1 MSTHNRRMYTRYA
14 FTIAIT
20 LFQNDSVIR
29 CSECRNISHGGM
41 CVILNDNMPL
51 DGVVTVALSKM
62 LGKNMIDLKADC
74 RIAWQDNQGGYANG
88 KMIGLE
94 FISIDNENSY
104 NLEKILAY
112 SSAEPLEVF

>member
-1 MSTHNRRMYTRYA
+1 MISQNRRMYTRYA

-20 LFQNDSVIR
+20 LFKEDTVIR

-41 CVILNDNMPL
+41 CVILNENIPL
-51 DGVVTVALSKM
+51 NGIVTVALSKM
-62 LGKNMIDLKADC
+62 LGTSMVDLKADC
-74 RIAWQDNQGGYANG
+74 RIAWQDNQGGYDNG
-88 KMIGLE
+88 KMLGLE

-112 SSAEPLEVF
+112 TSTEPQEVF